1 MSKFWNYFGL
11 YTRQQYLSEME
22 RFERIN
28 EYAMYL
34 EKAVDGMTDPSK
46 PIVVM
51 SDNTRISDISLQ
63 HGQQIIVSRY
73 AKNVIIDNVSS
84 SHCKQWGAR

>member
-22 RFERIN
+22 KFAMLN
-28 EYAMYL
+28 EYAIYL
-34 EKAVDGMTDPSK
+34 EKAVDGITDPSK

-51 SDNTRISDISLQ
+51 SDNTHISGIVLR

-73 AKNVIIDNVSS
+73 AKYVTIDNVSTS
-84 SHCKQWGAR
+84 PSKEWGVS